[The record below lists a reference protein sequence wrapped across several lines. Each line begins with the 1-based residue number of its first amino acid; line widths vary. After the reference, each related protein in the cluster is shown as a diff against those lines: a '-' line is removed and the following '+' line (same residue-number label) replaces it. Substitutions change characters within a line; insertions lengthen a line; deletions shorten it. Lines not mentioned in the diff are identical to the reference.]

1 MERSPTPSISIP
13 DLWVGIGCRRGTPP
27 SVFEQGLRQVCQ
39 EHKIDWRAIAGLAT
53 INLKQTEPGLLAFSL
68 DQGWPLIYFTQ
79 ADLGRYTV
87 PNPSGVVN
95 AAVGVL
101 SVCEASALR
110 AATQPGLSTS
120 TSMLIVPKQIFQ
132 GPSDLGAVTIAI
144 ASHPA
149 SASTVCPD
157 EQTRSQL

>member
-1 MERSPTPSISIP
+1 MERSPPPSISIP
-13 DLWVGIGCRRGTPP
+13 ELWVGIGCRRGTPLT
-27 SVFEQGLRQVCQ
+27 VFEQGLRQVCQ
-39 EHKIDWRAIAGLAT
+39 VYEIDWRAIAGLAT

-95 AAVGVL
+95 AVVGVL

-110 AATQPGLSTS
+110 ATTQSGLGTS
-120 TSMLIVPKQIFQ
+120 SSRLIVPKQIFQ
-132 GPSDLGAVTIAI
+132 GASGLGAVTIAI
-144 ASHPA
+144 AQACLP
-149 SASTVCPD
+149 
-157 EQTRSQL
+157 Q

>member
-1 MERSPTPSISIP
+1 MERSPPPSISIP
-13 DLWVGIGCRRGTPP
+13 DLWVGIGCRRGTPL
-27 SVFEQGLRQVCQ
+27 SVLEQGLRQVCQ
-39 EHKIDWRAIAGLAT
+39 AYEIDWHAIAGLAT
-53 INLKQTEPGLLAFSL
+53 INLKQTEPGLLAFSR

-110 AATQPGLSTS
+110 AATQSGLSTLS
-120 TSMLIVPKQIFQ
+120 SLLIVPKQIFQ
-132 GPSDLGAVTIAI
+132 GSSGLGAVTIAI
-144 ASHPA
+144 AQGCLPN
-149 SASTVCPD
+149 
-157 EQTRSQL
+157 EQDRSQP

>member
-1 MERSPTPSISIP
+1 MERSPPPSISIP
-13 DLWVGIGCRRGTPP
+13 DLWVGIGCRRGTPL

-39 EHKIDWRAIAGLAT
+39 AYEIDWRAIAGLAT
-53 INLKQTEPGLLAFSL
+53 INFKQTEPGLLAFSL

-79 ADLGRYTV
+79 ADLGRYIV

-95 AAVGVL
+95 AAIGVL

-110 AATQPGLSTS
+110 AAAQSGLGASS
-120 TSMLIVPKQIFQ
+120 SRLIVPKQIFQ
-132 GPSDLGAVTIAI
+132 GASGLGAVTIAI

-149 SASTVCPD
+149 SASTVYPNA
-157 EQTRSQL
+157 QARSHL